1 MPPKKKKKA
10 PSSQKKK
17 DSSLF
22 YTLCRYAFLA
32 FLWGGLILGIY
43 IAWVA
48 AELPGITADVKFER
62 KRAIT
67 FLANDGSVLVQIG
80 ELKGETVDVKD
91 LPPHLIHALLA
102 TEDRRFYEHFGIDP
116 LGIGRAMLVNLRHGR
131 FVQGGSTLTQQ
142 LAKNLFLTR
151 ERTIKRKVQEALLS
165 LWLENTL
172 TKDEILT
179 AYLNR
184 VYFGSG
190 AYGIEAASQLYYNK
204 PATQLTV
211 NESALLVGLLK
222 APSRYSPLN
231 NPELSRERQS
241 VVIAAMKDA
250 GYDYAGS
257 NDPDIYSQSHS
268 TQHLDKR
275 QIYYFTDWL
284 MDQVQVKVGAIET
297 DLIVTTTLSPS
308 LQSKAENALS
318 STIQNYGE
326 EKSIGQGAIVILEN
340 TGALR
345 AMVGGRSYQESQFN
359 RATQALRPPG
369 SAFKPFVFLTAT
381 SRGWDIKD
389 IILDAPITEGSYRPG
404 NFGDKYM
411 GDVSLRQ
418 ALTYSLNT
426 ATVRLAD
433 QIGSI
438 GYLIGT
444 ARKLGITSHLN
455 RNQSL
460 ALGSSGVS
468 LLEMTSA
475 YTVFPNDGRRP
486 DPYAILEIKDKE
498 ENIYYEHEQQYPP
511 LLFDQDAVEAVARAM
526 SDVITDGTGRAAN
539 INTSGSGGKTGTS
552 QDFRDAW
559 FIGFTPGYTS
569 GIWLGND
576 DNSPMN
582 QVTGGS
588 YPAQIW
594 KSLMQDAPRG
604 RTISRS
610 GQGSSFLRMLS
621 DLLSG
626 SSPQPLPE
634 NNDKT
639 HQHHDDVEYNR

>member
-10 PSSQKKK
+10 SSPQKKK
-17 DSSLF
+17 DTSLF

-172 TKDEILT
+172 TKDDILT

-190 AYGIEAASQLYYNK
+190 AYGIEAASQLYYSK

-211 NESALLVGLLK
+211 NEAALLVGLLK

-250 GYDYAGS
+250 GYDYTSSGE
-257 NDPDIYSQSHS
+257 PDIYSQSQS
-268 TQHLDKR
+268 IQHLDKR

-308 LQSKAENALS
+308 LQSKSENALS
-318 STIQNYGE
+318 TTLQNYGE
-326 EKSIGQGAIVILEN
+326 EKNIGQGAIIVFEN

-381 SRGWDIKD
+381 SRGWDIHD
-389 IILDAPITEGSYRPG
+389 TILDAPMTEGTYRPG

-475 YTVFPNDGRRP
+475 YTVFPNEGRRP

-498 ENIYYEHEQQYPP
+498 ENIYYEHEPQYPP
-511 LLFDQDAVEAVARAM
+511 QLFDEDAVEAVASAM

-559 FIGFTPGYTS
+559 FIGFTPGYTA

-610 GQGSSFLRMLS
+610 GQGSSFSRMLS

-626 SSPQPLPE
+626 SSPQSIPE
-634 NNDKT
+634 NDDKT